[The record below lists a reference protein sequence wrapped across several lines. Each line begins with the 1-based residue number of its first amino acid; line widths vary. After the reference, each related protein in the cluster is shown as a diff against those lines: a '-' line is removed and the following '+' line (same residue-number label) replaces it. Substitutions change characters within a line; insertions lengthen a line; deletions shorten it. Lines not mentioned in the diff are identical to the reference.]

1 MTAAQTKAV
10 RPGSL
15 TAGTTGTNAN
25 LQSSKSSGRNG
36 RSRNQA
42 LGVMVK
48 IRLLPPAMQ
57 EAECLRLLPE
67 EWHVAKGKVD
77 SFRYTPG
84 KVSNRPGRPSHA
96 SVAYFQLSRE
106 DDVVSFGET
115 VKLIVWE
122 DAADTFHDP
131 CLKAKPYLERC
142 VYRKNP
148 MEKDRGD
155 SLQGT
160 IDQDPEFIHFLEN
173 LTRVAANEKEED
185 KTAAQ
190 TPEVEKSTEKPT
202 STPLVEYMREK
213 REKDKDAGGTGRG
226 SRSAKQEARLAA
238 KSSKS
243 GDKKKARDKDRDSG
257 KDKEKSERMTDK
269 IKILKKAAMAD
280 APCTSKNAA
289 AASNGSQ
296 APRNQSSS
304 KTKRATI
311 AAAARVLQ
319 RDHGLSPGAAHRRA
333 RAEIAKVEMQ
343 NKTAAAAAATTSGAS
358 TSLPS
363 KKDSPKGSLQTPTE
377 TSKPA
382 EPATGSSKREPGRTR
397 GRGRGKGGGDT
408 NAAKAQQQEPVKP
421 IILLKKKPEIDASP
435 TSIQSPFLKTNEAP
449 RIAET
454 STKGASEP
462 ATQPTASSSKGKLA
476 EKSNNSSKA
485 RKADRQDAKSGAS
498 APLTVTP
505 GATKAFIKN
514 VNPSCG
520 INASSLR
527 TALSC
532 FGAIN
537 AIDIELRKGFAY
549 VEFSQH
555 ESLVAA
561 VKAGSISI
569 GQGHIRVAER
579 KAKKPTPG
587 PAASIAQGSSCS
599 PSGNG
604 SLEKTDEKNA
614 EKTKTGD
621 SKATGEKAEKAEKPE
636 KPEKGSSR
644 RNRGHRGGSGKKEK
658 DGSRGVKDVSTGGDK
673 GIKGS
678 GSSAA
683 ALALGPASALAST

>member
-15 TAGTTGTNAN
+15 TAGATGTNAN
-25 LQSSKSSGRNG
+25 LPSSKSSGRNG

-57 EAECLRLLPE
+57 EAECLKLLPE
-67 EWHVAKGKVD
+67 EWHVGKGKVD

-106 DDVVSFGET
+106 DDVVSFGEA

-122 DAADTFHDP
+122 DAGDTFHDS

-213 REKDKDAGGTGRG
+213 REKDKDAGGAGRG

-243 GDKKKARDKDRDSG
+243 SDKKKARDKDRDSG

-269 IKILKKAAMAD
+269 IKILKKAATAD
-280 APCTSKNAA
+280 APGTSKNAA

-296 APRNQSSS
+296 APGSQSSS

-333 RAEIAKVEMQ
+333 RAEIAKVEME

-358 TSLPS
+358 TS
-363 KKDSPKGSLQTPTE
+363 KKDSPKEPSQTPTE

-382 EPATGSSKREPGRTR
+382 EPAAGSSRREPGRTR

-435 TSIQSPFLKTNEAP
+435 ASIQSPSLKTNEAP
-449 RIAET
+449 RIAEA

-462 ATQPTASSSKGKLA
+462 ATQPSASSSKGKLA
-476 EKSNNSSKA
+476 EKSNNNSKA

-569 GQGHIRVAER
+569 GQGQIRVAER
-579 KAKKPTPG
+579 KVKKPAPG
-587 PAASIAQGSSCS
+587 PAASIAQGSSGS

-604 SLEKTDEKNA
+604 SLEKTDEKDA
-614 EKTKTGD
+614 EKAKTGD

-636 KPEKGSSR
+636 KSEKGSSR
-644 RNRGHRGGSGKKEK
+644 RNRGRRGGSGKKEK
-658 DGSRGVKDVSTGGDK
+658 DGGRGVKEASTGGDK
-673 GIKGS
+673 GVKGS
-678 GSSAA
+678 GPGAA
-683 ALALGPASALAST
+683 ALAPGPASALAST